1 MSAHPGLYEGCG
13 LGTPTAFG
21 RRVLIELQHL
31 GRVRVRVRVGVRV
44 S

>member
-1 MSAHPGLYEGCG
+1 MSAHSGLHEGGG
-13 LGTPTAFG
+13 LGPAAAFG

-31 GRVRVRVRVGVRV
+31 GRVRVRVGV